1 MFTMA
6 DSMFLGLLPP
16 ALEIILTITIEFAG
30 TMFREPILC
39 KNVPRL
45 VPGWTKPIC
54 IGRHAFGDQ
63 YKATDAVFKGAGKL
77 KMVFGRISLPSMLSV

>member
-6 DSMFLGLLPP
+6 DSIFFGLLPP

-39 KNVPRL
+39 KNIPRL
-45 VPGWTKPIC
+45 VPGD
-54 IGRHAFGDQ
+54 HYSF
-63 YKATDAVFKGAGKL
+63 
-77 KMVFGRISLPSMLSV
+77 